1 MKSGRFIAPLLL
13 LALASFPAC
22 GEKKEE
28 DKKITIQFNVSKETE
43 EKKSETAPGAPQK
56 PPAQAGAQTALA
68 PAERKVSPQ
77 PPAVRG
83 AKAAARAPLPPE
95 APEANEVKE
104 KIEAAKRALDQRQAA
119 EAIRLL
125 NEAKRLAPD
134 HPRLYPMLARAH
146 QMNRDR
152 EGARAAIQEGLV
164 RNPDNA
170 LLLYLRGFLYHRE
183 GNAHLARQDLRRALE
198 IDPNLPMAQRARQ
211 TLQDIEEGKPPRRP
225 AARRQGPG
233 GGPPGVDDF

>member
-1 MKSGRFIAPLLL
+1 MKTGRISVPLLL

-28 DKKITIQFNVSKETE
+28 DKKITIQFNVAKEKE

-56 PPAQAGAQTALA
+56 PPA
-68 PAERKVSPQ
+68 PAERKISPRQ
-77 PPAVRG
+77 EDPARLAARPPEPSAVRPT
-83 AKAAARAPLPPE
+83 ARAPMPPE
-95 APEANEVKE
+95 AEE
-104 KIEAAKRALDQRQAA
+104 KIEAARSALDRRQAA

-152 EGARAAIQEGLV
+152 EAAKDAIHEGLS

-170 LLLYLRGFLYHRE
+170 VLLYLRGFVRHRE
-183 GNAHLARQDLRRALE
+183 GSVDLAKQDLRRALE

-211 TLQDIEEGKPPRRP
+211 ALQDMEEGKPARRP
-225 AARRQGPG
+225 AARRAGPG